1 MLTEEQIQAY
11 VKEKAGKDFESQESY
26 ELGYDELDESVL
38 AKIDDDKMIGDTAM
52 THVGELIGS
61 EGLLYAVI
69 VNNNDEIIFTGFLDQ

>member
-11 VKEKAGKDFESQESY
+11 VKEKTGKDFESQESY